1 MTENASNTDNAQHE
15 TDTKTLVLDIDEI
28 ASAYVE
34 NVRQH
39 DARDVE
45 MRVRWEKEWEG
56 EQHADVDWYDTSLY
70 TRTHHRA
77 NPALFIDSDR
87 VYVPDEHKVM
97 RNYADEHGIDASHP
111 DEIREQADEDEL
123 ESWIE
128 EAWNVFENQVRGAVV
143 ENAARLKRFAPELDS
158 VDEIRFE

>member
-1 MTENASNTDNAQHE
+1 MSETPSNTDNAQHE
-15 TDTKTLVLDIDEI
+15 TNTKTLVLDVDEI
-28 ASAYVE
+28 ASAYVN

-56 EQHADVDWYDTSLY
+56 EQQADVDWYDTSLY
-70 TRTHHRA
+70 TRTYHRM
-77 NPALFIDSDR
+77 NPAVFIDLGRR
-87 VYVPDEHKVM
+87 VYAPDEHEVM
-97 RNYADEHGIDASHP
+97 RNYADEHRIDASHP

-143 ENAARLKRFAPELDS
+143 EDEARLKRFVPELDS
-158 VDEIRFE
+158 DEICFE